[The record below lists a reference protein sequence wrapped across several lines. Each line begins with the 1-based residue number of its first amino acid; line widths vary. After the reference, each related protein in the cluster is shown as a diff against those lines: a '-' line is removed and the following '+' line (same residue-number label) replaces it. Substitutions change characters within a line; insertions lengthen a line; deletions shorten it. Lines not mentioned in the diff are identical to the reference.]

1 MDSTNTNK
9 NNRSRLPFI
18 TLISIL
24 FFSSS
29 ALSIELGGKE
39 ISREKFIVFILIG
52 HSNMIGRNNDC
63 DTVTH
68 PRAWNFKID
77 NDQDTWVPARG
88 PLFYDGE
95 GQKGNITYV
104 GCGPGMP
111 LLKRL
116 VKEFPAYHFGVI
128 EYAWSGARVE
138 QFQRWGNI
146 YRKLVPHLNDIKPD
160 VTFGGILAMLG
171 RMERDK
177 PEGFA
182 EEVREMVEDLR
193 DVVDSP
199 TLPYFQQRERPYD
212 RAAKR
217 IRKEQER
224 VAFIVSHSAIVKT
237 SGPDHHT
244 GHYSGEGEKRW
255 ANEVVDILLKRKWF
269 PPESVTEKQ
278 LQVRNYHRRSE
289 RER

>member
-1 MDSTNTNK
+1 MDSITTIK
-9 NNRSRLPFI
+9 INRIRLPLI
-18 TLISIL
+18 TLATVL
-24 FFSSS
+24 LFSSPVR
-29 ALSIELGGKE
+29 AIELGGKE
-39 ISREKFIVFILIG
+39 IPREKFIVFILIG

-63 DTVTH
+63 DTITH
-68 PRAWNFKID
+68 PRAWNYKVD
-77 NDQDTWVPARG
+77 DDQDGWLPAQG
-88 PLFYDGE
+88 PLFYDGK
-95 GQKGNITYV
+95 GQKENITYV

-146 YRKLVPHLNDIKPD
+146 YRKLVPHLNDIKSD

-171 RMERDK
+171 RMERDE

-193 DVVDSP
+193 DVVDLP
-199 TLPYFQQRERPYD
+199 ALPYFQQREGDYD
-212 RAAKR
+212 RAARR
-217 IRKEQER
+217 IQKEQER
-224 VAFIVSHSAIVKT
+224 VAVIVPYSAIVKT
-237 SGPDHHT
+237 NGPEDHT
-244 GHYSGEGEKRW
+244 GHYNGEGEKRW

-269 PPESVTEKQ
+269 PPKYEADKQ
-278 LQVRNYHRRSE
+278 LHARYYRRSK